1 MSYYRSVIYPPQE
14 KLFLY
19 SMGYE
24 DKSERAHWGPGARN
38 YCILHYVTHGKGWFC
53 KKEVHRGQ
61 GFYIHAAQI
70 HEYHA
75 DEKDGWNYFWMILSE
90 DLAKQYVLPHI
101 TIDENGIFEADFIE
115 KLLLEKQRIFSC
127 SRPMQHMESLSA
139 FFAVMALHEKP
150 PTIGTGL
157 PASHIRSAKVLIEN
171 SFGKR
176 LTVKEVAREL
186 YIDDRYLYN
195 LFRKYEGI
203 SPKEYI
209 DRHTTENACMLLTT
223 SDMSITAVAQRLG
236 FDDVCTFSKFF
247 RKRVGISPLIYRRK
261 NKIL

>member
-1 MSYYRSVIYPPQE
+1 MSDYRSVMYPSQGG
-14 KLFLY
+14 LFLY

-24 DKSERAHWGPGARN
+24 DKSKLAHWGPGARN

-53 KKEVHRGQ
+53 GKEVRRGQ
-61 GFYIHAAQI
+61 GFYIHADQF

-75 DEKDGWNYFWMILSE
+75 DEKDGWNYFWMIFSE
-90 DLAKQYVLPHI
+90 DLAKQYVLPYI
-101 TIDENGIFEADFIE
+101 SMDENGIFEADFVE
-115 KLLLEKQRIFSC
+115 KLLLERSKIFSC
-127 SRPMQHMESLSA
+127 RRPIPHLESLGI
-139 FFAVMALHEKP
+139 FFGIMALHEKRQP
-150 PTIGTGL
+150 VGVGIS
-157 PASHIRSAKVLIEN
+157 ASHIRSAKVLIEN

-176 LTVKEVAREL
+176 LSVKEVARQL

-195 LFRKYEGI
+195 LFKKYEGI

-209 DRHTTENACMLLTT
+209 DRHTTENACILLTD

-247 RKRVGISPLIYRRK
+247 RNRTGISPLIYRRK
-261 NKIL
+261 NRA